1 MIQGNMGDVIL
12 GGPDFLVGTELLSII
27 EAIITEEDDTVI
39 PQMVKVAKD
48 LNKIDIIL
56 KFAKAI
62 SDNL

>member
-39 PQMVKVAKD
+39 PQMVKAAKN